1 MTNPPGPGNG
11 EPPEHGRPSR
21 PAGPPNRGF
30 PPRRKP
36 PVPSESPTRHIPQ
49 PGRPQST
56 ARDVARPQQPGRP
69 PGPPQPPPPPVN
81 RPPAQPAAPPN
92 PRPQQPGPP
101 PHPHEQ
107 LTTRISVPTPPPP
120 PADAPETHKRGFFAN
135 RTSLWL
141 ILLIVALIVV
151 AVPIGAELYARHVAS
166 TKVANAVQCEV
177 QDSSSV
183 SFSPVPPVL
192 WQYLTKDYS
201 DISVQTS
208 GNQVRQAKGMK
219 VSLDIRDIKLNNTSS
234 SQGTIGSLS
243 GTISWST
250 DGIKQSI
257 QDAIPGLGKFVSGDV
272 TANPGDGTISI
283 KGTFASATVKPQIV
297 NNGLSLQVVS
307 LSALGSNMS
316 TASVQKNL
324 DELTSKATQNY
335 PLGIHADS
343 VKVTS
348 SGSRAPSPPA
358 TPPSRRAAAP
368 RTPAWPT
375 SSRGRRARHGCR
387 TAPTGWRPR
396 PASQERR
403 RRSECRR
410 WP

>member
-1 MTNPPGPGNG
+1 MTNPPGPGNN
-11 EPPEHGRPSR
+11 EPPERGRPAK

-30 PPRRKP
+30 PPRRTP

-56 ARDVARPQQPGRP
+56 ARDVPRPQQPGRP
-69 PGPPQPPPPPVN
+69 SGPPQPPPPPLS
-81 RPPAQPAAPPN
+81 RPPQQPGLPPN
-92 PRPQQPGPP
+92 PRAQQPDPA

-107 LTTRISVPTPPPP
+107 LTTRISIPTPPPP
-120 PADAPETHKRGFFAN
+120 PADAPEKHERGFFTN
-135 RTSLWL
+135 RTSLML
-141 ILLIVALIVV
+141 ILLIVALVVV

-177 QDSSSV
+177 QDSASV
-183 SFSPVPPVL
+183 SFSPAPPVL

-219 VSLDIRDIKLNNTSS
+219 VNLDIRDIKLNNANN

-243 GTISWST
+243 GTVTWST

-257 QDAIPGLGKFVSGDV
+257 QTAVPVLGKFVSGDV
-272 TANPGDGTISI
+272 TTNPSDGTVSL

-297 NNGLSLQVVS
+297 NNGLSLHVVS
-307 LSALGSNMS
+307 LTALGSTMS
-316 TASVQKNL
+316 TATVQKDL
-324 DELTSKATQNY
+324 DDLTSKATQNY

-348 SGSRAPSPPA
+348 SGVEGAFSTSNA
-358 TPPSRRAAAP
+358 TI
-368 RTPAWPT
+368 
-375 SSRGRRARHGCR
+375 
-387 TAPTGWRPR
+387 
-396 PASQERR
+396 PASSSQPQ
-403 RRSECRR
+403 SGQDCFGGV
-410 WP
+410 

>member
-1 MTNPPGPGNG
+1 
-11 EPPEHGRPSR
+11 
-21 PAGPPNRGF
+21 
-30 PPRRKP
+30 
-36 PVPSESPTRHIPQ
+36 
-49 PGRPQST
+49 
-56 ARDVARPQQPGRP
+56 
-69 PGPPQPPPPPVN
+69 
-81 RPPAQPAAPPN
+81 
-92 PRPQQPGPP
+92 QQPGPP

-120 PADAPETHKRGFFAN
+120 PPRGPETGKRGFFAN

-141 ILLIVALIVV
+141 ILLIVALVVV

-283 KGTFASATVKPQIV
+283 KGTLASATVKPQIV

-316 TASVQKNL
+316 TTSVQKNL
-324 DELTSKATQNY
+324 DDLTSKATQNY

-348 SGSRAPSPPA
+348 SGLEGAFSTSNATIPS
-358 TPPSRRAAAP
+358 
-368 RTPAWPT
+368 
-375 SSRGRRARHGCR
+375 GG
-387 TAPTGWRPR
+387 
-396 PASQERR
+396 SQDP
-403 RRSECRR
+403 CMANL
-410 WP
+410 

>member
-11 EPPEHGRPSR
+11 EPPERGRPLR

-30 PPRRKP
+30 PPRRQP

-56 ARDVARPQQPGRP
+56 ARDVPRPQQPGRP
-69 PGPPQPPPPPVN
+69 PGPPQQPPPPPVN
-81 RPPAQPAAPPN
+81 RPPQQPGPAPN

-101 PHPHEQ
+101 PQPHEQ
-107 LTTRISVPTPPPP
+107 LTTRISTPTPPPP
-120 PADAPETHKRGFFAN
+120 PEATETGKRSFFAN
-135 RTSLWL
+135 RTSLLL
-141 ILLIVALIVV
+141 ILLIVALVV
-151 AVPIGAELYARHVAS
+151 IAVPVGAELYARHVAS

-177 QDSSSV
+177 QDGASV

-201 DISVQTS
+201 DISVQTN

-219 VSLDIRDIKLNNTSS
+219 VNLDIRDIKLASGNN

-257 QDAIPGLGKFVSGDV
+257 QDAIPGLGKFVSGNV
-272 TANPGDGTISI
+272 TANPSDGTITI
-283 KGTFASATVKPQIV
+283 KGTFDSATVKPQIV

-316 TASVQKNL
+316 TATVQKNL
-324 DELTSKATQNY
+324 DDLTSKATQNY

-348 SGSRAPSPPA
+348 SGVEGAFSTRNATIPSGGGNQDPCLA
-358 TPPSRRAAAP
+358 NL
-368 RTPAWPT
+368 
-375 SSRGRRARHGCR
+375 
-387 TAPTGWRPR
+387 
-396 PASQERR
+396 
-403 RRSECRR
+403 
-410 WP
+410 

>member
-11 EPPEHGRPSR
+11 EPPERGRPSK

-56 ARDVARPQQPGRP
+56 ARDVPRPQQPGRP

-81 RPPAQPAAPPN
+81 RPAQQPAVPPN

-120 PADAPETHKRGFFAN
+120 PADAPETYKRGFFAN

-141 ILLIVALIVV
+141 ILLIVALVV
-151 AVPIGAELYARHVAS
+151 LAVPIGAELYARHVAS

-219 VSLDIRDIKLNNTSS
+219 VSLDIRDIKLNNTSN
-234 SQGTIGSLS
+234 SQGTIGSIS
-243 GTISWST
+243 GMISWST

-257 QDAIPGLGKFVSGDV
+257 QDAIPGLGKFVSGAV

-283 KGTFASATVKPQIV
+283 KGTFDSATVKPQIV

-324 DELTSKATQNY
+324 DDLTSKATQNY

-348 SGSRAPSPPA
+348 SGVEGAFSASNATIPSGGGTQDPCLA
-358 TPPSRRAAAP
+358 NL
-368 RTPAWPT
+368 
-375 SSRGRRARHGCR
+375 
-387 TAPTGWRPR
+387 
-396 PASQERR
+396 
-403 RRSECRR
+403 
-410 WP
+410 